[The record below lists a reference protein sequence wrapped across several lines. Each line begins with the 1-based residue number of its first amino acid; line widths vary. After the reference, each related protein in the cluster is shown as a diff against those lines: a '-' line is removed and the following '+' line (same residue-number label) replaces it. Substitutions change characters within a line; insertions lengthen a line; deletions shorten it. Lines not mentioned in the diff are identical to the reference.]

1 MSLLDELHLEI
12 MSCEQC
18 PLHAGRTNAVPGEGS
33 PDADI
38 MFIGEGPGAEED
50 AQGRPFVGR
59 SGKLLTMMLDQV
71 GFERGEVFIGNVV
84 KCRPPENRTPLANE
98 VEACRHYLQAQ
109 LALIR
114 PRVIVTLGVPA
125 LQAFFGQKYKLSSVV
140 GRFIRSQG
148 QLFLQPL
155 ITSFFVWKRE
165 KHLALALRIPSSA
178 RANSQDA
185 YFISFP
191 AKGSMPSRT
200 SSVST

>member
-148 QLFLQPL
+148 QLFFATWHP
-155 ITSFFVWKRE
+155 SYV
-165 KHLALALRIPSSA
+165 LRAQRNRPDYL
-178 RANSQDA
+178 RH
-185 YFISFP
+185 FKKLRG
-191 AKGSMPSRT
+191 AKDRDFK
-200 SSVST
+200 V